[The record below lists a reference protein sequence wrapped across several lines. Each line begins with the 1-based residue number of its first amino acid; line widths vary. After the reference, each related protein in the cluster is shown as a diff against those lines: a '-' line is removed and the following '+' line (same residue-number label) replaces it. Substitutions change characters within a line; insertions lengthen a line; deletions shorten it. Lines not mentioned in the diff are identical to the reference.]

1 MAARRGLMTNSDDRK
16 ARFFSLMARYNELG
30 RLLPALDDLD
40 TDDAVADAKLVIAEM
55 SKVQAE
61 MDALLERPT

>member
-1 MAARRGLMTNSDDRK
+1 MTNSDDRK

-40 TDDAVADAKLVIAEM
+40 TDDAAADAKLVIAEM